1 MVYADIHKTSFQL
14 VNGRYISLTFEQ
26 STEPCCGVNGMLD
39 SMSQPGCT
47 LSSKEYQTMYL
58 SRTCLPCSTKW
69 VAGWLRGG
77 DGLWQMHAGMHLAN
91 RCMQKRISPTDACMG
106 THLTNRCVRESISQ
120 TDACRNSYCQL
131 VHGGTYIANICLQ
144 KHISQTVTNKQMR
157 AGMYTI
163 ANRCMPKNACI
174 QQMTCTGYG
183 KASYKQM
190 CVGKHLTNRGA
201 WEGISPISRCM
212 QECILPIDVCT
223 GTHIA
228 NRCVQERILQTYYC
242 QQMHAGMHLTI
253 MRMSE
258 ICFWPTY
265 MLNSVFCAHA

>member
-1 MVYADIHKTSFQL
+1 MESLVSQAHQVTHNVHGSSTLSSKEKQNILLRNSCEPSSTKCVVGGKENVMVYADIHKTSSQL

-91 RCMQKRISPTDACMG
+91 RCMQKHISPTDACTG

-131 VHGGTYIANICLQ
+131 VHGGTYIANMCLQ

-212 QECILPIDVCT
+212 
-223 GTHIA
+223 
-228 NRCVQERILQTYYC
+228 
-242 QQMHAGMHLTI
+242 
-253 MRMSE
+253 
-258 ICFWPTY
+258 
-265 MLNSVFCAHA
+265 